1 VVPCPAATLLA
12 VSVVHTV
19 RPDAGY
25 PGNLTAI
32 DKRAVEGRVVVRT
45 LGVDGDRQ
53 MDTRDHGGPDKA
65 VYAYAVEDARWWERE
80 LDRPLHAGA
89 FGENLTTE
97 GPRRHGR
104 GDRRTLAHRHGEVQ
118 VVSPRIP
125 CRTFAAFWDVPDL
138 VKRFTAHGAPGAYL
152 RVTRE
157 GEVGAGDRVEVVD
170 RPAHGLTV
178 GEVFRARSGERALV
192 PRMLEA
198 DDLDDD
204 LKAWARRILAR
215 RPSARS

>member
-1 VVPCPAATLLA
+1 VPAATLLA

-32 DKRAVEGRVVVRT
+32 DKRAVEGRVVVRR

-53 MDTRDHGGPDKA
+53 MDVRDHGGPDKA

-97 GPRRHGR
+97 GLDVTG
-104 GDRRTLAHRHGEVQ
+104 AVIGERWRIGTAELQ

-204 LKAWARRILAR
+204 LKAWARRILGAA
-215 RPSARS
+215 PSARS